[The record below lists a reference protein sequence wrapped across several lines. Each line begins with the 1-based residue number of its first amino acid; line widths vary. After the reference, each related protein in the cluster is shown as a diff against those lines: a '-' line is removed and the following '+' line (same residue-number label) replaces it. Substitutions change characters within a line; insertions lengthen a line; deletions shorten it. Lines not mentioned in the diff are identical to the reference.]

1 MDLNIGPL
9 ALRFYSGDNWSHAEL
24 ALVTNRNGGQAR
36 RETALRAG
44 FKSEHL
50 IEAVGTD
57 NPADTFED
65 PRTGTLYFGRIVQ
78 TPAGVYTLSAKEVYT
93 RSLYEKACKEGLQ
106 QAELATAALEPVAAA

>member
-9 ALRFYSGDNWSHAEL
+9 ALRVYSGDNWSHAEL
-24 ALVTNRNGGQAR
+24 AFITNRHGGKAR
-36 RETALRAG
+36 RETALRGG

-50 IEAVGTD
+50 IDAVGTD

-65 PRTGTLYFGRIVQ
+65 PGTGTLYFGRIVQ

-93 RSLYEKACKEGLQ
+93 RALYEKACKQGLQ
-106 QAELATAALEPVAAA
+106 QAEQATAALETSLAA